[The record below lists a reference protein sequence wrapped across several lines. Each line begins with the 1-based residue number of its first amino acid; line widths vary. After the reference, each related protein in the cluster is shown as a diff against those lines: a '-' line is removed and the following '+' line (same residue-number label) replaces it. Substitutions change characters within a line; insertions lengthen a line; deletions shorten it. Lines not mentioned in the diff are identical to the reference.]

1 MGPYSEGKQ
10 ASRAASIRRLL
21 ATQPKLS
28 EDMKNVWLSKLQG
41 LAQNED
47 EYNARVKDV
56 FKDLKKS
63 ELIDYG
69 QI

>member
-1 MGPYSEGKQ
+1 
-10 ASRAASIRRLL
+10 
-21 ATQPKLS
+21 
-28 EDMKNVWLSKLQG
+28 MKNVWLSKLQG

>member
-1 MGPYSEGKQ
+1 VGPYSAGKQ
-10 ASRAASIRRLL
+10 AQRAASIRRLL
-21 ATQPKLS
+21 ASNPMLN
-28 EDMKNVWLSKLQG
+28 DYMKNVWMSKLHG
-41 LAQNED
+41 LAQDED
-47 EYNARVKDV
+47 EYNAKVCEV

>member
-1 MGPYSEGKQ
+1 LGPYSEGKQ

-21 ATQPKLS
+21 ATHPSLS
-28 EDMKNVWLSKLQG
+28 EHMKNVWLSKLQG